1 MIRSREGLVR
11 DTTYKWYESERSFT
25 PNDEA
30 KICLTCDLP
39 RCRNTSKC
47 ERYEQKRKELK
58 ELKNATKVNRLQS
71 KDMGSL

>member
-11 DTTYKWYESERSFT
+11 DTSYKWYESERAFT
-25 PNDEA
+25 PNAEA

-39 RCRNTSKC
+39 TCGQHSKC

-58 ELKNATKVNRLQS
+58 ELKNATKVKR
-71 KDMGSL
+71 K